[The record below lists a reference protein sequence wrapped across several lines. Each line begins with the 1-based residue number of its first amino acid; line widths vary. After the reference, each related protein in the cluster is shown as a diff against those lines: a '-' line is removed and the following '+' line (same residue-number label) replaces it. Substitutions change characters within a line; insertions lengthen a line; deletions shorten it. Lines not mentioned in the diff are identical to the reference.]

1 MSGRIVPVARQ
12 DADPRRPSSSSPSI
26 WLVPTIGLLVT
37 SFRPRTDIQATGWWE
52 IALRRS
58 ASRRRTTTRCSPPT
72 GCSRPFVNTIDHH
85 DPLDAAA
92 ADLASLAAF
101 AFSWI
106 SFPLRDTLFLIVVA
120 LMMVPAQVVFIPVLQ
135 LLAPFGLTGGFVGDL
150 AAHTA
155 FALPF
160 GIFLLRNFFITLPR
174 DLIEAARIDGASTLG
189 IFRTIV
195 VPLSV
200 PAIAAY
206 GIFQFLWVWNDL
218 LMALVFVQNAANNP
232 MTRQISSLLSQYGT
246 EWHLLAASAFMQMVV
261 PLGVFFSPPAV
272 LRPGPPR
279 GLGQVGGSGARAD
292 EPRPADPGRHLEHP
306 GRDRARRAVSRPPG
320 GGTSE
325 RERLERIA
333 RRLRD
338 LDADVVTLQEVA
350 IMTPDG
356 ELSTTS
362 RPSWPG

>member
-1 MSGRIVPVARQ
+1 MTDVVAEPAIKPVPRTASGRLVAALGKAPIHAFLIIVAL
-12 DADPRRPSSSSPSI
+12 I

-52 IALRRS
+52 SFAAFNFTTSNYEQVL
-58 ASRRRTTTRCSPPT
+58 ASN
-72 GCSRPFVNTIDHH
+72 GMLQAFVSTAIITIPSTLL
-85 DPLDAAA
+85 PLTI
-92 ADLASLAAF
+92 ASLAAF

-106 SFPLRDTLFLIVVA
+106 RFPLRDTLFLIVVA
-120 LMMVPAQVVFIPVLQ
+120 LMMVPAQIVFIPVLQ
-135 LLAPFGLTGGFVGDL
+135 LLAPFQLTGGFVAIWL
-150 AAHTA
+150 THTA

-246 EWHLLAASAFMQMVV
+246 EWHLLAASAFIQMVV
-261 PLGVFFSPPAV
+261 PLGVFIALQRFFVQGILA
-272 LRPGPPR
+272 
-279 GLGQVGGSGARAD
+279 GS
-292 EPRPADPGRHLEHP
+292 
-306 GRDRARRAVSRPPG
+306 VK
-320 GGTSE
+320 
-325 RERLERIA
+325 
-333 RRLRD
+333 
-338 LDADVVTLQEVA
+338 
-350 IMTPDG
+350 
-356 ELSTTS
+356 
-362 RPSWPG
+362 